1 MEKTAFLFPG
11 QASQF
16 VGMGRDL
23 YEKYEAA
30 KDIFDRADEIS
41 GLNLRSVCFEGPE
54 EELKKTYI
62 TQPAIFVHSI
72 AVLKILQELG
82 VSAAGVAGHSLGE
95 YSALVAAG
103 SLSFEDGLRLVKER
117 GRLMHE
123 AGREQAGTMA
133 AIIGLSP
140 EQVYEICHRIGESG
154 IVQPANF
161 NSPGQIAISGDV
173 ESVQKAIE
181 LAKETGAKKAVELV
195 VSGAF
200 HSPLMNSA
208 QEGLKEVLEQTEIK
222 DARVPL
228 YSNVEAKAVQD
239 AQKIRQ
245 LLYQQL
251 TKPVLWQSLVENMIS
266 DGFSRFYEIGPGKV
280 LRGLHKRIDRS
291 VPCTEI
297 GSVENLEKLGDSE

>member
-11 QASQF
+11 QASQY
-16 VGMGRDL
+16 VGMGKDL
-23 YEKYEAA
+23 YEKFGIARN
-30 KDIFDRADEIS
+30 IFDRADEIMEMD
-41 GLNLRSVCFEGPE
+41 LRQICFEGPE

-62 TQPAIFVHSI
+62 TQPAIFVHS
-72 AVLKILQELG
+72 VSVFYILQEMS
-82 VSAAGVAGHSLGE
+82 VKPDGVAGHSLGE

-117 GRLMHE
+117 GRLMYE
-123 AGREQAGTMA
+123 AGIEQAGTMA

-140 EQVYEICHRIGESG
+140 EQVYEICEKLSEDGV
-154 IVQPANF
+154 VQPANF

-181 LAKETGAKKAVELV
+181 QAKEMGAKKAVELV

-208 QEGLKEVLEQTEIK
+208 QEGLKKVLEQTEIN
-222 DARVPL
+222 AAAVPL
-228 YSNVEAKAVQD
+228 YSNVEAEPVQD
-239 AQKIRQ
+239 EHKIRQ

-251 TKPVLWQSLVENMIS
+251 SKPVLWQTLIENMIK
-266 DGFSRFYEIGPGKV
+266 DGYDRFYENGPGKV
-280 LRGLHKRIDRS
+280 LRGLHKRINKS
-291 VPCTEI
+291 VPCIEI
-297 GSVENLEKLGDSE
+297 GNVQNLENLGDLI

>member
-16 VGMGRDL
+16 VGMGKDL
-23 YEKYEAA
+23 YENYETA
-30 KDIFDRADEIS
+30 KKIFDRADEIS
-41 GLNLRSVCFEGPE
+41 GMPLSRYCFEGPE

-72 AVLKILQELG
+72 AVLNILQEMD
-82 VSAAGVAGHSLGE
+82 VKPEGVAGHSLGE

-103 SLSFEDGLRLVKER
+103 SLSFEDGLKLVKER
-117 GRLMHE
+117 GRLMYE
-123 AGREQAGTMA
+123 AGMEQSGTMA

-140 EQVYEICHRIGESG
+140 EQVYEICEQIAKTGV
-154 IVQPANF
+154 VQPANF

-173 ESVQKAIE
+173 ESVHKAIE
-181 LAKETGAKKAVELV
+181 RAKEMGAKKAVELV

-208 QEGLKEVLEQTEIK
+208 QEGLKKVLEQTEIK
-222 DARVPL
+222 EARVPL
-228 YSNVEAKAVQD
+228 YSNVEAKPVQD
-239 AQKIRQ
+239 AQQIRR

-251 TKPVLWQSLVENMIS
+251 AKPVLWQKLIENMIA
-266 DGFSRFYEIGPGKV
+266 DGFGRFYEIGPGKV
-280 LRGLHKRIDRS
+280 LRGLHKRIDRN
-291 VPCTEI
+291 VACTEI
-297 GSVENLEKLGDSE
+297 GTVENLEKLGDA